1 MNRTESKY
9 HYFACYNTESN
20 WYEKILMTFKN
31 WMNET
36 MIIIFTKNS
45 ARTTSMAVFF
55 GDQQAGRQHT
65 ALGLG
70 LRYDD
75 QGQV

>member
-1 MNRTESKY
+1 
-9 HYFACYNTESN
+9 
-20 WYEKILMTFKN
+20 MTFKN
-31 WMNET
+31 GMNET
-36 MIIIFTKNS
+36 MIIIFTQNS

-55 GDQQAGRQHT
+55 DDQQAGRQHT

-70 LRYDD
+70 LQYDD